1 MFSVII
7 PLYNKAPYI
16 EKAIRSVAAQTCQE
30 FELIVIDDGSQDDP
44 LPPKGG
50 NGLQRLSFLE
60 NCSEFL
66 KKVRIVEQKNQGVS
80 VTRNNGVELAK
91 YDYIAFLDADDWW
104 VPTFLEEMK
113 ALITQYPEAGIYGS
127 SYFKVKNGKYIPA
140 NIGVE
145 AGFQN
150 GLINYFQVYA
160 KTLWMPL
167 WTGATILRK
176 DVFNEN
182 NGFKPS
188 LKLGE
193 DFDLWV
199 RVAIKYPVAFLNKPL
214 AYYNQDV
221 DQSSRGV
228 VDEKIYNPLEF
239 ITFNLDFLAEEERI
253 DFDVKTLLD
262 RLRVYSLL
270 RYKIQ
275 GEYKDLVKKVISG
288 VDFNNVERKYYFY
301 YHMPQ
306 FLLNLW
312 FSFLKIGSRM
322 KRLLSNFLN

>member
-30 FELIVIDDGSQDDP
+30 FELIVIDDGSTDIAAPQ
-44 LPPKGG
+44 PPKGG
-50 NGLQRLSFLE
+50 VIISYSDIEALIGEKGFL
-60 NCSEFL
+60 L
-66 KKVRIVEQKNQGVS
+66 KQSNSGVS
-80 VTRNNGVELAK
+80 NTRNIGVKLAK
-91 YDYIAFLDADDWW
+91 YDHIAFLDADDWW
-104 VPTFLEEMK
+104 APTYLEEMK

-193 DFDLWV
+193 DFDLWA

-221 DQSSRGV
+221 DQANRAIGNKLHKPQEHMLFALHELYETEQS
-228 VDEKIYNPLEF
+228 NPDLKQ
-239 ITFNLDFLAEEERI
+239 LMDA
-253 DFDVKTLLD
+253 
-262 RLRVYSLL
+262 LRVYGLFSYYLYKSTRKEALEQLGRGDWSKQSAAAYRQYYRTPVWLL
-270 RYKIQ
+270 ILKRNIIQLAWKLKQKI
-275 GEYKDLVKKVISG
+275 K
-288 VDFNNVERKYYFY
+288 
-301 YHMPQ
+301 
-306 FLLNLW
+306 
-312 FSFLKIGSRM
+312 
-322 KRLLSNFLN
+322 

>member
-1 MFSVII
+1 MFSVIV

-16 EKAIRSVAAQTCQE
+16 EKAIRSVAAQSCQE
-30 FELIVIDDGSQDDP
+30 FELIVIDDGSTDIAAPQ
-44 LPPKGG
+44 PPKGG
-50 NGLQRLSFLE
+50 VIISYSDIEALIGEKGFL
-60 NCSEFL
+60 L
-66 KKVRIVEQKNQGVS
+66 KQSNSGVS
-80 VTRNNGVELAK
+80 NTRNIGVKLAK
-91 YDYIAFLDADDWW
+91 YDHIAFLDADDWW
-104 VPTFLEEMK
+104 APTYLEEMK
-113 ALITQYPEAGIYGS
+113 ALITQFPEAGIYGS

-193 DFDLWV
+193 DFDLWA

-228 VDEKIYNPLEF
+228 VDEKIYNPSEF

-253 DFDVKTLLD
+253 DSNVKSLLD

-270 RYKIQ
+270 RYRIQ
-275 GEYKDLVKKVISG
+275 GKYKDMVEKVISG

>member
-1 MFSVII
+1 MFSVVI

-16 EKAIRSVAAQTCQE
+16 EKAIRSVAAQTCRD
-30 FELIVIDDGSQDDP
+30 FELIVIDDGSKDGGFEIAKKLLAALTPP
-44 LPPKGG
+44 LGG
-50 NGLQRLSFLE
+50 WGATCQS
-60 NCSEFL
+60 
-66 KKVRIVEQKNQGVS
+66 NQGVS
-80 VTRNNGVELAK
+80 VTRNNGVGLAK

-104 VPTFLEEMK
+104 APTYLEEMK

-167 WTGATILRK
+167 TSISVVIK
-176 DVFNEN
+176 KNVFVEN

-193 DFDLWV
+193 DFDLWA

-221 DQSSRGV
+221 ILDTRAVGARLYEKHEHMLFTQYDKALTDNADFRFLFERLALYGLLKYYTAGKHREETKEILKQIDWSRH
-228 VDEKIYNPLEF
+228 EKKYYLYYKVLSPAMVRCWF
-239 ITFNLDFLAEEERI
+239 G
-253 DFDVKTLLD
+253 
-262 RLRVYSLL
+262 LL
-270 RYKIQ
+270 RQAWLLKQRI
-275 GEYKDLVKKVISG
+275 KKLI
-288 VDFNNVERKYYFY
+288 K
-301 YHMPQ
+301 
-306 FLLNLW
+306 
-312 FSFLKIGSRM
+312 
-322 KRLLSNFLN
+322 

>member
-7 PLYNKAPYI
+7 PLYNKASYI
-16 EKAIRSVAAQTCQE
+16 EKAIRSVAAQTCRD
-30 FELIVIDDGSQDDP
+30 FELIVIDDGSKDGGFETAKKLLDVLTPP
-44 LPPKGG
+44 LGG
-50 NGLQRLSFLE
+50 WGAT
-60 NCSEFL
+60 C
-66 KKVRIVEQKNQGVS
+66 QKNQGVS
-80 VTRNNGVELAK
+80 VTRNNGVKLAK

-104 VPTFLEEMK
+104 APTYLEGMK
-113 ALITQYPEAGIYGS
+113 NLIAQYPEAGIYGS

-145 AGFQN
+145 AGFQQ

-182 NGFKPS
+182 NGFKPD

-221 DQSSRGV
+221 ILDTRAVGARLYEKHEHMLFSQYDKALTDNVDFRFLFERLALYDLLKYYMAGKHREEINEILHLVDWSRH
-228 VDEKIYNPLEF
+228 EKKYYLYYKVFSPTIVRF
-239 ITFNLDFLAEEERI
+239 WFGFLRQAWLAKQRI
-253 DFDVKTLLD
+253 KTL
-262 RLRVYSLL
+262 
-270 RYKIQ
+270 IT
-275 GEYKDLVKKVISG
+275 KVS
-288 VDFNNVERKYYFY
+288 E
-301 YHMPQ
+301 
-306 FLLNLW
+306 
-312 FSFLKIGSRM
+312 
-322 KRLLSNFLN
+322 